1 MRVSLTTLALVAV
14 TLATTAVA
22 QIRFTSPRGFLS
34 KEGAD
39 MCHLMGAL
47 EYGRHD
53 ILDGEHRGKPFV
65 MKELA
70 FRADYRQHFAGGRT
84 WANAGLRMAECD
96 MPKYEVAFSKVATS
110 WQLRHPNR
118 SGELLRRAAGDANH
132 ELSSRQRTSTRNP
145 RG

>member
-34 KEGAD
+34 KEGVG

-53 ILDGEHRGKPFV
+53 ILDGE
-65 MKELA
+65 LA
-70 FRADYRQHFAGGRT
+70 
-84 WANAGLRMAECD
+84 
-96 MPKYEVAFSKVATS
+96 
-110 WQLRHPNR
+110 
-118 SGELLRRAAGDANH
+118 AALP
-132 ELSSRQRTSTRNP
+132 EPVQRTPSKSCR
-145 RG
+145 